1 MRRQRGLIRLIGL
14 AALVGVA
21 FVARP
26 AVAAVTTEQS
36 ASILIFPKVIAD
48 GARDTIIQITNTSN
62 SMRHAHCFYVNGA
75 PTIPGQPPG
84 GFICKGGALNGL
96 SCNPRVAGICGDN
109 AVCEQVN
116 PPLCTEIDFDI
127 WLTKQQPT
135 HWVVSTG
142 RLYPS
147 FENTCRVGNC
157 DTTSG
162 PAGGHPC
169 CDAGLDPG
177 RVPPVVPGFT
187 GELKCIEV
195 DAGGAPLPGNS
206 LKGEATLEEIA
217 TGDVSKYNAIGLKGL
232 NPNNMDN
239 VLCLG
244 HGGGANCPGGPE
256 YEGCPATWILDHN
269 AVGADDLVVREG
281 SSVGA
286 NLTVVPCTENFEL
299 QSTPAVTLQ
308 FSITN
313 EFEQTFSASTTLTC
327 WASLNL
333 ETINP
338 IFQAK
343 NLQGSVVQTRMRA
356 AASTPVGVTAVI
368 EETHTVGAVTAR
380 SAQNGHTTLVT
391 PSQEPADIITIPAEQ
406 LNSNP

>member
-1 MRRQRGLIRLIGL
+1 MRRQRGLVRLIGL

-26 AVAAVTTEQS
+26 AAAAVTTEQS
-36 ASILIFPKVIAD
+36 ASILIFPKVVACGD
-48 GARDTIIQITNTSN
+48 RDTVIQITNTSN

-84 GFICKGGALNGL
+84 GFICKGGALNGFP
-96 SCNPRVAGICGDN
+96 CNPQVAGVCGAN

-116 PPLCTEIDFDI
+116 PPLCQETDFDI

-142 RLYPS
+142 RRVS
-147 FENTCRVGNC
+147 TEATCRTSAC
-157 DTTSG
+157 DPATSG
-162 PAGGHPC
+162 TSHADC
-169 CDAGLDPG
+169 CDAGFDPG
-177 RVPPVVPGFT
+177 RVPPVAPCFT
-187 GELKCIEV
+187 GELKCVEV

-232 NPNNMDN
+232 NPNNQDN

-256 YEGCPATWILDHN
+256 YEGCPATWIFDHS
-269 AVGADDLVVREG
+269 AVGAEDLLVGEG
-281 SSVGA
+281 SRVGTD
-286 NLTVVPCTENFEL
+286 LTVVPCTENFEL

-308 FSITN
+308 FLVTN
-313 EFEQTFSASTTLTC
+313 EFEQTFSASTTFAC
-327 WASLNL
+327 WASWNL

-338 IFQAK
+338 IFEAA

-356 AASTPVGVTAVI
+356 AANTPVGVTAVI
-368 EETHTVGAVTAR
+368 EETHTAGSLTAR

-391 PSQEPADIITIPAEQ
+391 PSQEPADFITIPAEQ